1 MPFLKHTLTHA
12 IAALALLGLFS
23 LAPTQS
29 FAQSEPYL
37 GQIGF
42 FGFNFCPR
50 GWAPAEGQL
59 LAISQN
65 TALFSLYGTIYG
77 GDGRTTFAL
86 PDLRGRAVVSMGQSP
101 GLSNYPIGSKAGAE
115 TVTLHTQE
123 MPMHNHPG
131 TASGVSSATA
141 TMTGTATTSVT
152 ATQTKVI
159 QQQGSASG
167 VAERSGA
174 TADGTISAPD
184 VSVSLDN
191 LAISSIDI
199 DGLAVTTHNVGG
211 SQSHEN
217 RTPILTMRA
226 CVALVGIFPSRN

>member
-1 MPFLKHTLTHA
+1 MYTSKISKIHHIAAVALLTLYTLTPA
-12 IAALALLGLFS
+12 
-23 LAPTQS
+23 QS

-37 GQIGF
+37 GQVAF

-50 GWAPAEGQL
+50 GWAPANGQL

-86 PDLRGRAVVSMGQSP
+86 PDLRGRAIVSMGQSP
-101 GLSNYPIGSKAGAE
+101 GMMNYPIGSKVGAE
-115 TVTLHTQE
+115 TVTLNTQE
-123 MPMHNHPG
+123 MPIHNHPG
-131 TASGVSSATA
+131 TAAGVSSATA
-141 TMTGTATTSVT
+141 TMTGTATATVT

-184 VSVSLDN
+184 VTVSLDN
-191 LAISSIDI
+191 LAISSIDLA
-199 DGLAVTTHNVGG
+199 GLAVTTHNVGG
-211 SQSHEN
+211 SQAHEN
-217 RTPILTMRA
+217 RTPILTMSA
-226 CVALVGIFPSRN
+226 CVALVGVFPSRN